1 MGSEKEFGE
10 FLESF
15 FKRAVE
21 RNLTL
26 ELEFDSQKF
35 LIGDKELTLNGTT
48 VLRSGEKND
57 ES

>member
-1 MGSEKEFGE
+1 MTSEKEFGE

-35 LIGDKELTLNGTT
+35 LIGDKELIMDGKT
-48 VLRSGEKND
+48 VLRSGEKDD